1 VKQSSLSLRGEMDC
15 FVASLLA
22 MTALGKKGARAALGG
37 QVEAARA
44 LERGV
49 GSLLFSAD
57 VNSVTSDVE

>member
-1 VKQSSLSLRGEMDC
+1 MDC
-15 FVASLLA
+15 VALLA
-22 MTALGKKGARAALGG
+22 MTVWEKAARAALGG

-57 VNSVTSDVE
+57 VNSVTSDAE